1 MMQLQYPASARQQS
15 SAALKGTQMS
25 TTARTA
31 VPDSKTP
38 VAIMASYGMGKYLA
52 EFFTG
57 AFGALVFKFY
67 ETEIGLP
74 ASYAAIGIILYS
86 IWNAVNDPLI
96 GYLTFRPTPL
106 ASRLGRRFPW
116 IAFGAF
122 LWVFTFVAIF
132 AVPPS
137 LDAVQRPLP
146 VFIWMVVSTCLFDT
160 LYTLW
165 EVNYQ
170 SVFPD
175 KFRGT
180 PERNKTAGIAT
191 AVGILGIAVGF
202 LLPTMFIRYGQPA
215 SYLSNAWVFVAIG
228 LAGVFLLLPG
238 VREDKG
244 MIDRYLA
251 DVEARKRGEIKSEGF
266 FTQLKQALAH
276 RNFMAFILLYFFY
289 QSAMMSMTA
298 SIHYIGDYV
307 LPGGSGDTTL
317 IFAGMLAGALVSVPM
332 WMFLGR
338 RIGSNQRTLVVS
350 ASVMAVFSF
359 PMFFVSTQVGFTVL
373 MTLWG
378 LGFGGFWLFM
388 TPALADV
395 VDELVLRT
403 GKREDGLYMGFRA
416 FFGRL
421 SYASQALIFW
431 AVHGLTGFSVDPRSA
446 TAVMGIKLHLAVIPA
461 GLVLV
466 GIGLFACMNS
476 ITGASARLVRD
487 GLRKE
492 GL

>member
-1 MMQLQYPASARQQS
+1 MNEP
-15 SAALKGTQMS
+15 T
-25 TTARTA
+25 RTA
-31 VPDSKTP
+31 VPDSRTS
-38 VAIMASYGMGKYLA
+38 VATMASYGMGKYLS
-52 EFFTG
+52 EFFSG

-96 GYLTFRPTPL
+96 GYLTYRPTPF

-116 IAFGAF
+116 IASGAF
-122 LWVFTFVAIF
+122 LWVFSFVAIF
-132 AVPPS
+132 AVPEGFNAA
-137 LDAVQRPLP
+137 LRPLP
-146 VFIWMVVSTCLFDT
+146 VFLWMVVSTCVFDT

-180 PERNKTAGIAT
+180 LERNKTAGIAT
-191 AVGILGIAVGF
+191 AVGILGIAAGF

-215 SYLSNAWVFVAIG
+215 SYLANAWVFVFAG

-238 VREDKG
+238 VREDRG
-244 MIDRYLA
+244 MIDRYLG
-251 DVEARKRGEIKSEGF
+251 DLEARKQEGPKADGF
-266 FTQLKQALAH
+266 FRQFRQALAH

-317 IFAGMLAGALVSVPM
+317 IFAGMLAGALVSVPL
-332 WMFLGR
+332 WMFIGR
-338 RIGSNQRTLVVS
+338 RIGSNQRTLMAS
-350 ASVMAVFSF
+350 ALVMAAFSF
-359 PMFFVSTQVGFTVL
+359 PMVFVSTQFGFTVL
-373 MTLWG
+373 ITLWG
-378 LGFGGFWLFM
+378 LGFGGFWLFI
-388 TPALADV
+388 TPAMADV
-395 VDELVLRT
+395 IDELVLRT
-403 GKREDGLYMGFRA
+403 GKREDGLYLGFRA

-431 AVHGLTGFSVDPRSA
+431 AVHGLTGFATDPRSA
-446 TAVMGIKLHLAVIPA
+446 SAVMGIKLHLGVIPA
-461 GLVLV
+461 VLVLIGV
-466 GIGLFACMNS
+466 GVFARMNTIS
-476 ITGASARLVRD
+476 GDSAKAVRE
-487 GLRKE
+487 GLRGK

>member
-1 MMQLQYPASARQQS
+1 MSS
-15 SAALKGTQMS
+15 SAQT
-25 TTARTA
+25 
-31 VPDSKTP
+31 VIPDSKTP
-38 VAIMASYGMGKYLA
+38 AVIMASYGMGKYLA

-86 IWNAVNDPLI
+86 IWNAINDPLI

-122 LWVFTFVAIF
+122 LWVFSFAAIF
-132 AVPPS
+132 AVPRS
-137 LDAVQRPLP
+137 LDAAVRPFP
-146 VFIWMVVSTCLFDT
+146 VFLWMVVSTCLYDT

-175 KFRGT
+175 KFRGSL
-180 PERNKTAGIAT
+180 ERTKTAGIAT
-191 AVGILGIAVGF
+191 AVGILGIAAGV

-215 SYLSNAWVFVAIG
+215 TYLSNAWVFVAVG
-228 LAGVFLLLPG
+228 LVCVFLLLPG
-238 VREDKG
+238 VKEDKG
-244 MIDRYLA
+244 MIQRYLA
-251 DVEARKRGEIKSEGF
+251 DVEARKREEVRGDGF
-266 FTQLKQALAH
+266 FAQLRGALAH
-276 RNFMAFILLYFFY
+276 RNFMAFILLFFFY

-298 SIHYIGDYV
+298 SIHYVGDYV

-317 IFAGMLAGALVSVPM
+317 IFAGMLAGALVSVPL
-332 WMFLGR
+332 WMFVGR
-338 RIGSNQRTLVVS
+338 KIGSNQRTLIAS
-350 ASVMAVFSF
+350 ALVMAAFSF
-359 PMFFVSTQVGFTVL
+359 PMVFVSTQIGFTVF

-378 LGFGGFWLFM
+378 VGFGGFWLFM

-395 VDELVLRT
+395 IDELVLRT

-431 AVHGLTGFSVDPRSA
+431 AVHGLTGFAADPRS
-446 TAVMGIKLHLAVIPA
+446 TSAVKGIKLHLAVIPSI
-461 GLVLV
+461 LVLLGV
-466 GIGLFACMNS
+466 GIFAGMNT
-476 ITGASARLVRD
+476 ITGESARAVRED
-487 GLRKE
+487 LRKDS
-492 GL
+492 L

>member
-1 MMQLQYPASARQQS
+1 MNEPTRI
-15 SAALKGTQMS
+15 
-25 TTARTA
+25 A

-38 VAIMASYGMGKYLA
+38 VALMASYGMGKYLS

-74 ASYAAIGIILYS
+74 ASYAAVGIILYS

-106 ASRLGRRFPW
+106 AKRLGRRFPW

-122 LWVFTFVAIF
+122 LWVFSFVAIF
-132 AVPPS
+132 AVPAGFNAS
-137 LDAVQRPLP
+137 LRPLP
-146 VFIWMVVSTCLFDT
+146 VFIWMVASTCLFDT

-170 SVFPD
+170 SIFPD

-180 PERNKTAGIAT
+180 GERNKTAGIAT
-191 AVGILGIAVGF
+191 AVGILGIAAGF

-215 SYLSNAWVFVAIG
+215 SYLSNAWVFVAVG
-228 LAGVFLLLPG
+228 LPGVFLLLPG
-238 VREDKG
+238 VREDRG
-244 MIDRYLA
+244 MIVRYLA
-251 DVEARKRGEIKSEGF
+251 DVEAQKHGGAKGDGF
-266 FTQLKQALAH
+266 FSQLKQALSH

-289 QSAMMSMTA
+289 QSGMMSMTA

-317 IFAGMLAGALVSVPM
+317 IFAGMLAGALVSVPL
-332 WMFLGR
+332 WMFIGR
-338 RIGSNQRTLVVS
+338 RLGSSQRTLMAS
-350 ASVMAVFSF
+350 ALVMAVFSF
-359 PMFFVSTQVGFTVL
+359 PMFFASSQLGFTVL
-373 MTLWG
+373 MSLWG

-395 VDELVLRT
+395 IDELVLRT
-403 GKREDGLYMGFRA
+403 GKREDGLYLGFRA
-416 FFGRL
+416 FFGRI

-431 AVHGLTGFSVDPRSA
+431 AVHELTGFAADPRSA
-446 TAVMGIKLHLAVIPA
+446 SAVMGIKLHLAVIPA
-461 GLVLV
+461 ILVLV
-466 GIGLFACMNS
+466 GVGVFASMNT
-476 ITGASARLVRD
+476 INGNSARSVRE
-487 GLRKE
+487 GLREK

>member
-1 MMQLQYPASARQQS
+1 MRPKCPAVTRQLQPVN
-15 SAALKGTQMS
+15 LKGKPMNEPM
-25 TTARTA
+25 RTA
-31 VPDSKTP
+31 VPDSRTP
-38 VAIMASYGMGKYLA
+38 VAVMASYGMGKYLS

-86 IWNAVNDPLI
+86 LWNAVNDPLI

-122 LWVFTFVAIF
+122 LWVFSFVAIF
-132 AVPPS
+132 AVPAGFNAA
-137 LDAVQRPLP
+137 LRPLP
-146 VFIWMVVSTCLFDT
+146 VFIWMVVTTCLFDT

-170 SVFPD
+170 SIFPD

-180 PERNKTAGIAT
+180 LERNKTAGIAT
-191 AVGILGIAVGF
+191 AVGILGIAAGF
-202 LLPTMFIRYGQPA
+202 LLPTMFIRYGQPGT
-215 SYLSNAWVFVAIG
+215 YLANAWVFVAAG

-238 VREDKG
+238 VREDRG

-251 DVEARKRGEIKSEGF
+251 DVEALKHGGNEGNGF
-266 FTQLKQALAH
+266 FSQLRQALAH

-307 LPGGSGDTTL
+307 LAGGSGDTTL
-317 IFAGMLAGALVSVPM
+317 VFAGMLAGALVSVPL

-338 RIGSNQRTLVVS
+338 RIGSNQRILMAS
-350 ASVMAVFSF
+350 ACVMATFSF
-359 PMFFVSTQVGFTVL
+359 SMFFTSTQFGFTVL
-373 MTLWG
+373 ISLWG

-388 TPALADV
+388 TPAMADV
-395 VDELVLRT
+395 IDELVLRT
-403 GKREDGLYMGFRA
+403 GKREDGLYLGFRA

-431 AVHGLTGFSVDPRSA
+431 AVHGLTGFADDPRSA
-446 TAVMGIKLHLAVIPA
+446 SAVMGIKLHLAVLPA
-461 GLVLV
+461 LLVLV
-466 GIGLFACMNS
+466 GVGIFAGMNTIS
-476 ITGASARLVRD
+476 GDSARSVREE
-487 GLRKE
+487 LRKE

>member
-1 MMQLQYPASARQQS
+1 MNEP
-15 SAALKGTQMS
+15 TH
-25 TTARTA
+25 TA
-31 VPDSKTP
+31 VPDSKTS
-38 VAIMASYGMGKYLA
+38 VGIMASYGMGKYLA

-67 ETEIGLP
+67 ETEIGLS

-116 IAFGAF
+116 IVSGAL
-122 LWVFTFVAIF
+122 LWVFSFAAIF
-132 AVPPS
+132 AVPS
-137 LDAVQRPLP
+137 SFDAALRPFP
-146 VFIWMVVSTCLFDT
+146 VFLWMVVSTCLYDT
-160 LYTLW
+160 LFTLW

-175 KFRGT
+175 KFRGSL
-180 PERNKTAGIAT
+180 ERNKTAGIAT
-191 AVGILGIAVGF
+191 VVGILGIAAGF

-215 SYLSNAWVFVAIG
+215 SYLSNAWVFVAVG
-228 LAGVFLLLPG
+228 LVGVFLLLPG

-244 MIDRYLA
+244 MIQRYLT
-251 DVEARKRGEIKSEGF
+251 DVDTLKRKGNRGDGF
-266 FTQLKQALAH
+266 FSQLKGALGH

-307 LPGGSGDTTL
+307 LPGGSGGTTL
-317 IFAGMLAGALVSVPM
+317 IFAGMLAGALVSVPL
-332 WMFLGR
+332 WMFIGR
-338 RIGSNQRTLVVS
+338 RIGSNQRTLVAS
-350 ASVMAVFSF
+350 ALVMAVFSF
-359 PMFFVSTQVGFTVL
+359 PMFFVSSQLGFTVL
-373 MTLWG
+373 MSLWG

-395 VDELVLRT
+395 IDELVLHT

-431 AVHGLTGFSVDPRSA
+431 AVHGLTGFAADPRSSS
-446 TAVMGIKLHLAVIPA
+446 AVMGIKLHLAILPA
-461 GLVLV
+461 ALVLV
-466 GIGLFACMNS
+466 GIVVFAGMNT
-476 ITGASARLVRD
+476 ITGENARSVREA
-487 GLRKE
+487 LRKS

>member
-1 MMQLQYPASARQQS
+1 MNEP
-15 SAALKGTQMS
+15 TP
-25 TTARTA
+25 TA

-38 VAIMASYGMGKYLA
+38 VAVMASYGMGKYLA

-74 ASYAAIGIILYS
+74 ASYAALGILLYS

-96 GYLTFRPTPL
+96 GYLTFKPTPL
-106 ASRLGRRFPW
+106 ANRLGRRFPW
-116 IAFGAF
+116 ILLGAF
-122 LWVFTFVAIF
+122 LWVFSFAAIF
-132 AVPPS
+132 AVPRS
-137 LDAVQRPLP
+137 LDVAVHPVP
-146 VFIWMVVSTCLFDT
+146 VFIWMVVSTCLYDT

-180 PERNKTAGIAT
+180 LERTRTAGIAT
-191 AVGILGIAVGF
+191 AIGILGIAAGV

-215 SYLSNAWVFVAIG
+215 TYLSNAWIFVVVG
-228 LAGVFLLLPG
+228 LVCIFLLLPG

-244 MIDRYLA
+244 MIERYLA
-251 DVEARKRGEIKSEGF
+251 DVASRKREGNQGDGF
-266 FTQLKQALAH
+266 FAQLRAALAH
-276 RNFMAFILLYFFY
+276 RNFMAFILLFFFY

-298 SIHYIGDYV
+298 SIHYVGDYV
-307 LPGGSGDTTL
+307 LPGGSGDTTM
-317 IFAGMLAGALVSVPM
+317 IFAGMLAGALVSVPL
-332 WMFLGR
+332 WLRIGR
-338 RIGSNQRTLVVS
+338 KIGSNQRTLM
-350 ASVMAVFSF
+350 AAALVMAVFSF
-359 PMFFVSTQVGFTVL
+359 PMVFISSQWGFTVF

-395 VDELVLRT
+395 IDELVLRT

-431 AVHGLTGFSVDPRSA
+431 AVHSLTGFAADPRSA
-446 TAVMGIKLHLAVIPA
+446 SAVMGIKLHLAVIPSM
-461 GLVLV
+461 LVLFGV
-466 GIGLFACMNS
+466 CIFAAMNT
-476 ITGASARLVRD
+476 ITGDSARAVRE
-487 GLRKE
+487 GLRKDC
-492 GL
+492 L

>member
-1 MMQLQYPASARQQS
+1 MNEP
-15 SAALKGTQMS
+15 
-25 TTARTA
+25 ARTA
-31 VPDSKTP
+31 VPDSKTS
-38 VAIMASYGMGKYLA
+38 VGTMASYGMGKYLS
-52 EFFTG
+52 EFFSG

-116 IAFGAF
+116 IASGAF
-122 LWVFTFVAIF
+122 LWVFSFVAIF
-132 AVPPS
+132 ALPAGF
-137 LDAVQRPLP
+137 DAALRPVP

-170 SVFPD
+170 SIFPD

-180 PERNKTAGIAT
+180 RERNKTAGIAT
-191 AVGILGIAVGF
+191 AVGILGIAAGF

-215 SYLSNAWVFVAIG
+215 SYVSNAWVFALAG
-228 LAGVFLLLPG
+228 LAAVFLLLPG
-238 VREDKG
+238 VREDRG

-251 DVEARKRGEIKSEGF
+251 DVEDRRSKGPEGDGF
-266 FTQLKQALAH
+266 FSQLRQALGH

-317 IFAGMLAGALVSVPM
+317 IFAGMLVGALVSVPL

-338 RIGSNQRTLVVS
+338 RLGSNQRTLMAS
-350 ASVMAVFSF
+350 ALVMAVFSL
-359 PMFFVSTQVGFTVL
+359 PMFFVSSQLGFTV
-373 MTLWG
+373 MITFWG

-388 TPALADV
+388 TPAMADV
-395 VDELVLRT
+395 IDELVLRS

-431 AVHGLTGFSVDPRSA
+431 AVHGLTGFAADPRSA
-446 TAVMGIKLHLAVIPA
+446 SAVIGIKLHLAVIPA
-461 GLVLV
+461 GLLL
-466 GIGLFACMNS
+466 IGVVVFAGMNT
-476 ITGASARLVRD
+476 ITGGSARSVRE
-487 GLRKE
+487 GLRKA